1 MIEIYENDDLI
12 TLKSADGEDIDFVE
26 IAGIALNGKF
36 YAILQP
42 VELLEGMDDDEA
54 LVFEVSRTADGED
67 SFTIVQDDA
76 ITEAVFEEYYKLLDE
91 AEAYLVEAAPVC
103 PIFFNENVS
112 FVSPELSGVLFDG
125 FGNVIFTKVQQKNYQ
140 NYLEDED

>member
-1 MIEIYENDDLI
+1 MANEEIYENDDLI

-67 SFTIVQDDA
+67 SFTIVLDDD

-91 AEAYLVEAAPVC
+91 AEAAE
-103 PIFFNENVS
+103 E
-112 FVSPELSGVLFDG
+112 E
-125 FGNVIFTKVQQKNYQ
+125 
-140 NYLEDED
+140 